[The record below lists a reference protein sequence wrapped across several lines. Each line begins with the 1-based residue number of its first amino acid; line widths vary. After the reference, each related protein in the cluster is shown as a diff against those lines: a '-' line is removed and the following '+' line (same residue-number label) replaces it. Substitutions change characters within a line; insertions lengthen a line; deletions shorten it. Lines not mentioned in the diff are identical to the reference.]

1 MREVAVDSFWVVPS
15 LFLIGAVTLAYVL
28 GLLDRAVTTSVWW
41 VGTSDGAA
49 DVLGAIA
56 TAMLTFLGVV
66 FSITLVALQLASQQ
80 FSPRITRTFVR
91 STTTKVAFGVFTAT
105 FVTAL
110 LSLSRI
116 EGAGS
121 DLPGPVASVT
131 VSLVLVGASLVVFI
145 AFVNAITKLIRV
157 AHLIAAVAEETRAA
171 LADHLVRADAY
182 IEATAPPFDGR
193 VTVVT
198 AGPSTRRTR
207 QRTRGVLLGI
217 DHARLVELG
226 EHYDCVIKFVVRIG
240 EYLGPGAPLAEI
252 YGARGP
258 APGEV
263 LRAVQ
268 FGRERTLHQDPAYGI
283 RELVDIGSQ
292 ALSPAVNA
300 PTTAVQV
307 IDRLTELL
315 TRIGI
320 QPNRTGRYADY
331 DGVVRLLVPEASWV
345 EMVDLAF
352 TELRSFGIRS
362 PQVTRRL
369 IAAFDRLE
377 AVLPDDRHEPV
388 RGQRETLVATAQAY
402 WPDDLQRAQA
412 LRPDPL
418 GLG

>member
-1 MREVAVDSFWVVPS
+1 VVDSFWVVPS
-15 LFLIGAVTLAYVL
+15 IFLIGAVALAYLL
-28 GLLDRAVTTSVWW
+28 GVLDRAVTTSVWW
-41 VGTSDGAA
+41 VGTPDAA
-49 DVLGAIA
+49 GNVLAAIA

-80 FSPRITRTFVR
+80 FSPRVTRTFVR

-110 LSLSRI
+110 LSLSRV
-116 EGAGS
+116 ESGAS

-131 VSLVLVGASLVVFI
+131 VSLLLVGASLVVFI
-145 AFVNAITKLIRV
+145 AFVNAITTLIRV

-171 LADHLVRADAY
+171 LADHFVPAHAY
-182 IEATAPPFDGR
+182 IEATVPSLDGP

-198 AGPSTRRTR
+198 TGPSTMRTR
-207 QRTRGVLLGI
+207 RHTRGVLLGI
-217 DHARLVELG
+217 DRARLVELG
-226 EHYDCVIKFVVRIG
+226 EAYDCVIKFVVRVG
-240 EYLGPGAPLAEI
+240 QYLGPGAPLAEV
-252 YGARGP
+252 YGVRGP
-258 APGEV
+258 TPGEV

-268 FGRERTLHQDPAYGI
+268 FGRERTLYQDPAYGI

-307 IDRLTELL
+307 IDRVTELL
-315 TRIGI
+315 TRIGT
-320 QPNRTGRYADY
+320 QPDRTGRYADY
-331 DGVVRLLVPEASWV
+331 DGVVRLVLSEAGWT

-352 TELRSFGIRS
+352 TELRTFGMRS

-377 AVLPDDRHEPV
+377 AVLPDERHEPLHAH
-388 RGQRETLVATAQAY
+388 RATLIDEAQAY
-402 WPDDLQRAQA
+402 WPDDRQRSQA
-412 LRPDPL
+412 LTSDPL